1 MIHSLFL
8 LFLVGFSS
16 SGAPVSLLRQ
26 YCFSSIS
33 CPRRTIPHERAASR
47 GPWVS
52 PSRVLLPR
60 VVKPGGVRPR
70 QCPRCSQPISS
81 GGQVRRPCRRSEWN
95 RTRKCTGQGRLS
107 QATPL
112 LAHAAQRRL
121 SLRLASSLPGG
132 RAELE
137 LEPSGTWLQSP
148 RAGALPRMA
157 TRGPIR
163 SSSPPRRG
171 ARRRSPR
178 SSEATRG
185 SPARRTASRWTAA
198 RTTARHHSCWLA
210 GRATRPSSALC
221 SM

>member
-8 LFLVGFSS
+8 FSLAPHLPGFPWPYSS
-16 SGAPVSLLRQ
+16 A
-26 YCFSSIS
+26 CFPPWSF
-33 CPRRTIPHERAASR
+33 RRHERARPAAGHSAIVTAIKGVVASR
-47 GPWVS
+47 CK
-52 PSRVLLPR
+52 L
-60 VVKPGGVRPR
+60 GGVRPR

-95 RTRKCTGQGRLS
+95 RTRKYTGPGRLS

-121 SLRLASSLPGG
+121 SLLLASSPPGG
-132 RAELE
+132 RTELE
-137 LEPSGTWLQSP
+137 LEPSGTWLQSR

-157 TRGPIR
+157 TRGRIR

-178 SSEATRG
+178 SSEASRG

>member
-1 MIHSLFL
+1 MLDGACRQC
-8 LFLVGFSS
+8 LVSPNTFVRSFPPS
-16 SGAPVSLLRQ
+16 RT
-26 YCFSSIS
+26 F
-33 CPRRTIPHERAASR
+33 PRARRLAGTVGVAIKGVVASR
-47 GPWVS
+47 C
-52 PSRVLLPR
+52 
-60 VVKPGGVRPR
+60 KPGGVRLR

-95 RTRKCTGQGRLS
+95 HTRKCTGPGRLS

-121 SLRLASSLPGG
+121 SLLLASSLPGG
-132 RAELE
+132 RTELE

>member
-1 MIHSLFL
+1 MA
-8 LFLVGFSS
+8 
-16 SGAPVSLLRQ
+16 GARRARRAGPLR
-26 YCFSSIS
+26 
-33 CPRRTIPHERAASR
+33 CPIKRVVASR
-47 GPWVS
+47 CQTWGC
-52 PSRVLLPR
+52 
-60 VVKPGGVRPR
+60 RPR

-95 RTRKCTGQGRLS
+95 RTRKCTGLGRLS

-121 SLRLASSLPGG
+121 SLLLASSLPGG
-132 RAELE
+132 RIELE
-137 LEPSGTWLQSP
+137 LAPSGTWLQSP

-157 TRGPIR
+157 TRGRIR

-178 SSEATRG
+178 SSEASRG

>member
-1 MIHSLFL
+1 MTPPRPCLPPRTLATSAPRSL
-8 LFLVGFSS
+8 G
-16 SGAPVSLLRQ
+16 
-26 YCFSSIS
+26 
-33 CPRRTIPHERAASR
+33 RRVAIKGVVASR
-47 GPWVS
+47 C
-52 PSRVLLPR
+52 
-60 VVKPGGVRPR
+60 KPGGVRPR

-95 RTRKCTGQGRLS
+95 RTRKCTGPGRLS

-121 SLRLASSLPGG
+121 SLLLASSHPGG
-132 RAELE
+132 RTELE
-137 LEPSGTWLQSP
+137 FEPSGTWSSHPAPGLC
-148 RAGALPRMA
+148 RGWR
-157 TRGPIR
+157 RGPIR
-163 SSSPPRRG
+163 SSSPPREGRASQVAAILRG
-171 ARRRSPR
+171 YSR
-178 SSEATRG
+178 